1 MLGKLMKYEMKAT
14 ARYFLP
20 VYAAILVFSFFIG
33 LRTYEGPYLSLLNG
47 ILPTALVLSLVGLAV
62 ITMIMVVKRFD
73 SNLLGDEGYLMFTLP
88 VKTSSLIN
96 SKLITSVLWIIIS
109 SLVFILSMV
118 LVSWRYIDM
127 AFIRE
132 TIRMISTEPYL
143 VIVVLSLTF
152 MTVVNFL
159 LHVYA
164 SLSIAQ
170 GYSITRSRILGGT
183 IVFVAITTIFNI
195 IETLLLFVSGLLI
208 DNNSQWITD
217 LVDSLEFEYFAD
229 VISFFRVF
237 LTVTLIYIFLKNIL
251 FYFITRYHLNKKL
264 NLE

>member
-33 LRTYEGPYLSLLNG
+33 LRNYDGPILSLLNG
-47 ILPTALVLSLVGLAV
+47 ILPSALVLSFVGLAV

-88 VKTSSLIN
+88 VKTASLMN

-109 SLVFILSMV
+109 SGVFVLSML
-118 LVSWRYIDM
+118 LVGWRYMD
-127 AFIRE
+127 AEFIRE
-132 TIRMISTEPYL
+132 TIQMILSEPYL
-143 VIVVLSLTF
+143 VFIVLTLTL

-170 GYSITRSRILGGT
+170 GYTITRSRILGGT
-183 IVFVAITTIFNI
+183 IVFVVISTMFNI
-195 IETLLLFVSGLLI
+195 FETFLLFLSGLLI
-208 DNNSQWITD
+208 DNNSQWFTD
-217 LVDSLEFEYFAD
+217 LVEKLEFERFAD
-229 VISFFRVF
+229 VLSFFKIM
-237 LTVTLIYIFLKNIL
+237 LTIVLIYITLKNIL
-251 FYFITRYHLNKKL
+251 FYFLTKYHLNKKL